1 MLILAGVSIN
11 AIVGENGILSRA
23 TSATET
29 HKKASILEELN
40 MQLAGYNMNAF
51 TDKEVG
57 IQTILR
63 GLLDNG
69 YIDGILNS
77 NGNYVQNENEALP
90 VPRFDENNNYMD
102 EVEYGVQKDGYSIS
116 IFTGNDGIYMAE
128 YGEISF
134 SSGGSVQ
141 GGTVLVT
148 EESFN
153 NATDTNEDEKGK
165 YVIDKD
171 SNLIFIDKIDG
182 ELSIYVKAGT
192 HSKINVLKDMKL
204 TNEGMKRSAITIEP
218 TGILDIFVANGA
230 TLEVNSGFSTQ
241 GATGN
246 MGQMKQNEGGKGA
259 YAGINVP
266 EGAEVNIS
274 GQGTVVAY
282 GGNASAGGAG
292 TSELETMSPGGNG
305 GGRRWWSRCRNW
317 WQWRQRWRI
326 QFYQ

>member
-1 MLILAGVSIN
+1 MNLENRLRELGDQILKLTEHNQLKTEIAMVSLKSIHQLL
-11 AIVGENGILSRA
+11 V
-23 TSATET
+23 
-29 HKKASILEELN
+29 KKN
-40 MQLAGYNMNAF
+40 
-51 TDKEVG
+51 
-57 IQTILR
+57 
-63 GLLDNG
+63 
-69 YIDGILNS
+69 
-77 NGNYVQNENEALP
+77 
-90 VPRFDENNNYMD
+90 
-102 EVEYGVQKDGYSIS
+102 
-116 IFTGNDGIYMAE
+116 
-128 YGEISF
+128 
-134 SSGGSVQ
+134 
-141 GGTVLVT
+141 
-148 EESFN
+148 
-153 NATDTNEDEKGK
+153 NEDEKGK

-292 TSELETMSPGGNG
+292 TSNTEGMSSSGNG
-305 GGRRWWSRCRNW
+305 GGRRRRSRCWNRW
-317 WQWRQRWRI
+317 KWRQWWRI
-326 QFYQ
+326 